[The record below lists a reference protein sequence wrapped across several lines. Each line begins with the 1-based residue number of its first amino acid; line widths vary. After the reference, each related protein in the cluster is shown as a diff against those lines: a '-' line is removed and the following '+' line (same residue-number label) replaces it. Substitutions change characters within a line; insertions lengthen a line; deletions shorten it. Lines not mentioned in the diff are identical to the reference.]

1 MKQRKVIT
9 IDDREYTVSELSVKQ
24 IIEVIESN
32 NLTALFSGLSNVTKE
47 NPTSVTQLYLMGIQK
62 EVQAVMGK
70 CCDFTF
76 ADLIELAPSEIK
88 EIYLAFREVNTDF
101 FFTLEA
107 TGIKA
112 MLQGIKEQALS
123 SFSKEL
129 AV

>member
-32 NLTALFSGLSNVTKE
+32 NLTALFSGLSDVTKE

-88 EIYLAFREVNTDF
+88 EIYSAFKEVNADF

>member
-32 NLTALFSGLSNVTKE
+32 NLTALFSGLSDVTKE

-62 EVQAVMGK
+62 EVQAVMVK

-88 EIYLAFREVNTDF
+88 EIYLAFREVNADF

>member
-32 NLTALFSGLSNVTKE
+32 NLTALFSGLSDVTKE

-62 EVQAVMGK
+62 EVQAVMEK

-88 EIYLAFREVNTDF
+88 EIYLAFKEVNADF

>member
-32 NLTALFSGLSNVTKE
+32 NLTALFSGLSDVTKE
-47 NPTSVTQLYLMGIQK
+47 NPTSVTHLYLMGIQK

-88 EIYLAFREVNTDF
+88 EIYLAFKEVNADF

>member
-32 NLTALFSGLSNVTKE
+32 NLTALFSGLSDVTKE
-47 NPTSVTQLYLMGIQK
+47 NPASVTQLYLMGIQK

-88 EIYLAFREVNTDF
+88 EIYLAFKEVNADF